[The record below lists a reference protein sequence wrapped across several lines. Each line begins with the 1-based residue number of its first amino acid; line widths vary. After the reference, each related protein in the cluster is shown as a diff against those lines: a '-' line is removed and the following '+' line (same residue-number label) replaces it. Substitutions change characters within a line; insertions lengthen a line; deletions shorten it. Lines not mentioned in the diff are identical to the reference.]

1 MAELAARTAAIEAG
15 DHSAATAVRRAN
27 ADGGTAADSSR

>member
-15 DHSAATAVRRAN
+15 DRSTATAARRAN
-27 ADGGTAADSSR
+27 ADAGIAADSSR